1 MNAPTDPF
9 RGVADALRDTGR
21 LLAAFAPPRPPL
33 HTSRMAITAVVLA
46 AVGLGP
52 VGLVFALCGLA
63 DVREKR
69 TTGRR
74 LAVFAVVLNAINC
87 VGWIVTVALIV
98 QGSYR

>member
-1 MNAPTDPF
+1 MSTDPF
-9 RGVADALRDTGR
+9 RGIADSLRDTGR
-21 LLAAFAPPRPPL
+21 LLAAFVPPQPPL
-33 HTSRMAITAVVLA
+33 RTSRMAITAVVLA
-46 AVGLGP
+46 TVGLGP

-74 LAVFAVVLNAINC
+74 LAVFAVVVNIINC
-87 VGWIVTVALIV
+87 GGWIVTVALIV